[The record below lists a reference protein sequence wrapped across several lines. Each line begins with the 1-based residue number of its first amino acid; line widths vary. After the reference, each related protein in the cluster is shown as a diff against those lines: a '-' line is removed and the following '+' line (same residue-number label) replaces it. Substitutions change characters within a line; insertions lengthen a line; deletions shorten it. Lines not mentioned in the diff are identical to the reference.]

1 MCHKVSFV
9 RDVHSL
15 PTNYSLIEAQNM
27 YKELRNNY
35 NILKSEVSSKSSS
48 GKKSYRR
55 NYSVKK
61 STPKK
66 KKSEVRKNTLVAK
79 RSKTNRLVK
88 PQPESME
95 KEKTVSGL
103 LPDLKIRIA
112 GVEEQVPEPE
122 RVHIEVKPWN
132 SDENIKIRKV
142 SSFVTIYLEERS
154 QKA

>member
-1 MCHKVSFV
+1 MCHKVSSV

-27 YKELRNNY
+27 YKELRNDY
-35 NILKSEVSSKSSS
+35 NILKSEVSSKSLS

-61 STPKK
+61 FTPKK
-66 KKSEVRKNTLVAK
+66 KKSEVKNTLVAK

-88 PQPESME
+88 PQPESLE
-95 KEKTVSGL
+95 KEKPVSGL

-112 GVEEQVPEPE
+112 GVEEQIPEPE
-122 RVHIEVKPWN
+122 RVHIEIKPWN

-142 SSFVTIYLEERS
+142 SSFVTICVEEGS
-154 QKA
+154 KKA